1 MRFVNVSRNNIRSYK
16 KMINELAVGETF
28 YYNSIAGTISM
39 INYTRELIQTGKI
52 APVREEI
59 EQCVTPD
66 SVNDFMTGKSIFP
79 QMEYVI
85 LK

>member
-1 MRFVNVSRNNIRSYK
+1 MSRNNVRSYK

-28 YYNSIAGTISM
+28 YYNSIAGTVSM
-39 INYTRELIQTGKI
+39 IDYTRELIQKGKI
-52 APVREEI
+52 APVREEL
-59 EQCVTPD
+59 EKAVTPD
-66 SVNDFMTGKSIFP
+66 SLNNFLTGVSIFP